1 MNRLNFQAQCR
12 DIPTGG
18 HGNLARHQRRLL
30 RRARVSA
37 LLLGCGVWLA
47 AMSTPLHA
55 HNTPPTAYP
64 DLAAQVDE
72 LKPLLD
78 SYPPKFQNEAELVT
92 TQKRYGVLKK
102 QLDTLLSKQPDEPN
116 LLLLRAELQQLGH
129 NMDVADAFDGA
140 AQDYQHLLAI
150 KPKYVDGL
158 LGFGQLLVNSSP
170 QNAPTAAQLFANAQ
184 CVTPTTPNEAA
195 QQGYFFALYYQG
207 QLANAVRQA
216 RYNQQQWPNAM
227 YQQLIEVASAA
238 LSRAGQAVP
247 TEAASQL
254 PACQP

>member
-1 MNRLNFQAQCR
+1 MNRLNFQAHSLET
-12 DIPTGG
+12 PTYR
-18 HGNLARHQRRLL
+18 HGNLARRQHRIL
-30 RRARVSA
+30 RRAS
-37 LLLGCGVWLA
+37 LLLGCSVWLA
-47 AMSTPLHA
+47 AMSAPLHA
-55 HNTPPTAYP
+55 SNTPSTAYT
-64 DLAAQVDE
+64 DIAAQVDE

-102 QLDTLLSKQPDEPN
+102 QLDTLLSKKPDEPD

-140 AQDYQHLLAI
+140 AHDYQHLLAL
-150 KPKYVDGL
+150 KPQHVDGL
-158 LGFGQLLVNSSP
+158 LGFGQLLVNSAP
-170 QNAPTAAQLFANAQ
+170 KNAPTAAKLFANAQ
-184 CVTPTTPNEAA
+184 CVTPNAPNEAA
-195 QQGYFFALYYQG
+195 QNGYFFALYYQG

-216 RYNQQQWPNAM
+216 RYNQQQWPNEM
-227 YQQLIEVASAA
+227 HQQLIEVASAA

-247 TEAASQL
+247 TEAASQV